1 MVPSKYAPPPISGEM
16 SRNNATLQLEILKV
30 SVFDILYLAFTSVFL
45 TLPQTELDRIL
56 RFPVDRGI
64 SFYFGVFPI
73 IGIYNWISHD
83 PSSIYH

>member
-1 MVPSKYAPPPISGEM
+1 MVPSKYAPPISGEM

-56 RFPVDRGI
+56 CFPVDRGI

-73 IGIYNWISHD
+73 IGIYN
-83 PSSIYH
+83 